1 MELIKHIR
9 LPFISK
15 TSVLKFLKEPLLRVD
30 VILEYMVIY
39 FMNLENA
46 VDNDIIKSSI
56 KRRRIPKNLNE
67 PDVSNL

>member
-15 TSVLKFLKEPLLRVD
+15 TNVLKFLKEPLLRVD

-46 VDNDIIKSSI
+46 IDDDIIKCSI

>member
-15 TSVLKFLKEPLLRVD
+15 TCVLKFLKEPLLRVD

-39 FMNLENA
+39 FMNLENSI
-46 VDNDIIKSSI
+46 DNDIIKPSI